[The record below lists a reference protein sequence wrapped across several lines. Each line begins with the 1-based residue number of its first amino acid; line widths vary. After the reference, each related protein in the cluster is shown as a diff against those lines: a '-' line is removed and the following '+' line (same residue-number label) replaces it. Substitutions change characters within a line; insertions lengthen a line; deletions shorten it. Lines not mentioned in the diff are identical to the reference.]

1 MLLPQ
6 HKNKKMH
13 NRIQDTMTRTDP
25 AYMKTKHNYTPS
37 DYDIQ
42 LPLHDI
48 PSNINYLNANN
59 LTQHLQSKTP
69 LTRKIHIQLTKT
81 NINTTNTITTNF
93 RPIERRFKT
102 RQRWNMCSNKFL
114 YISFFRSGSMYFKW
128 LWFCSNDCRFFFD
141 YQ

>member
-6 HKNKKMH
+6 HKNPKMH

-37 DYDIQ
+37 DYYIQ
-42 LPLHDI
+42 LPLQDI

-81 NINTTNTITTNF
+81 NINTTNTITITTGLKIKNNNKK
-93 RPIERRFKT
+93 IEVDFK
-102 RQRWNMCSNKFL
+102 
-114 YISFFRSGSMYFKW
+114 
-128 LWFCSNDCRFFFD
+128 
-141 YQ
+141 